1 MGLSH
6 SFLDNPCLEG
16 CSAVVT
22 DVSKFLSLYCID
34 DNSSSSLLHSS
45 PEQSPIVFVVVGKA
59 LDLRF
64 VGLGSVTVG
73 AGNVCCGGIGLGPVD
88 CI

>member
-6 SFLDNPCLEG
+6 SFLDNLCLEG
-16 CSAVVT
+16 SSAVVT
-22 DVSKFLSLYCID
+22 DVSKFLSSYCID
-34 DNSSSSLLHSS
+34 DNSSSSLHSS

-59 LDLRF
+59 MDLRL
-64 VGLGSVTVG
+64 VGRGSVAVG
-73 AGNVCCGGIGLGPVD
+73 AGDVCCGGIGLGPVD